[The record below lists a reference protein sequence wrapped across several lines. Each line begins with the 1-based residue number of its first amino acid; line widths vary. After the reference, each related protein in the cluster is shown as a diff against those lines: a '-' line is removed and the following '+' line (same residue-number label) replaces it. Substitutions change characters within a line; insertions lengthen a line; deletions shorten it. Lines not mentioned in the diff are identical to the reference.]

1 MKTRIAP
8 YRCAGGLHPVYH
20 KSLTAGAAVTA
31 LPLPSIFAISLAQ
44 HLGAPARPLVKKNE
58 TVGRGQ
64 PLAEPAGFI
73 SAWIHAPTSG
83 KIKAIDEQWTAT
95 GRRATV
101 ITLESDGED
110 RWADGYPLPPLPAD
124 ADRKQQIDRVAA
136 AGIAGMGGA
145 GFPTHVKLSPPP
157 GKTID
162 TLIINGAECEPY
174 LTADHRVM
182 IEDAD
187 RLRQGIDRIRRL
199 LGTCAVRIAIEDNK
213 PDAIKAMEQALQS
226 LDGDVE
232 LIVLPSAYPQGAEKQ
247 LIYSVTGREVPS
259 GGLPMDVGALVENV
273 GTAIAVTDA
282 LDSGWPLTERVMTAT
297 GSALTQPANLRVRIG
312 TLFETIIE
320 HCGGARIPPV
330 KVICGGP
337 MMGTALPSIAA
348 GVCKTTSGLLLMP
361 ADAVHLFE
369 STPCIGCGRCVMY
382 CPMRLMPCTLS
393 EAGEAED
400 DELLEAFRVLDCIEC
415 GSCAYVCPAHRP
427 MVQHMKNS
435 KARIALMRRKRETS
449 RQRES

>member
-1 MKTRIAP
+1 MKTRAAP

-20 KSLTAGAAVTA
+20 KSLTAAAATIP
-31 LPLPSIFAISLAQ
+31 LELPSTLVISLAQ

-83 KIKAIDEQWTAT
+83 KIKAIDEQWTAA

-101 ITLESDGED
+101 ITMESDGED
-110 RWADGYPLPPLPAD
+110 RWADGYPQPPLPAD

-136 AGIAGMGGA
+136 AGIVGMGGA

-157 GKTID
+157 EKAID

-174 LTADHRVM
+174 LTADQRMMV
-182 IEDAD
+182 EDAD

-199 LGTCAVRIAIEDNK
+199 LGTPAVRIAIEDNK
-213 PDAIKAMEQALQS
+213 PDAVKAIQQALSS

-232 LIVLPSAYPQGAEKQ
+232 VMVLPSAYPQGAEKQ

-259 GGLPMDVGALVENV
+259 GGLPMDVGTLVENV
-273 GTAIAVTDA
+273 GTTLAVADA
-282 LDSGWPLTERVMTAT
+282 LDSGLPLTERVMTAT
-297 GSALTQPANLRVRIG
+297 GDALSQPANLRVRIG
-312 TLFETIIE
+312 TPFDKIIE
-320 HCGGARIPPV
+320 HCGGTKTPPA
-330 KVICGGP
+330 KVVCGGP
-337 MMGTALPSIAA
+337 MMGTALPSLAA

-361 ADAVHLFE
+361 QDTVHFFE
-369 STPCIGCGRCVMY
+369 SMACIRCGRCVNY

-393 EAGEAED
+393 EGGEAED
-400 DELLEAFRVLDCIEC
+400 DELLEEYRILDCIEC

-435 KARIALMRRKRETS
+435 KARIALIRRERELTKQRTS
-449 RQRES
+449 